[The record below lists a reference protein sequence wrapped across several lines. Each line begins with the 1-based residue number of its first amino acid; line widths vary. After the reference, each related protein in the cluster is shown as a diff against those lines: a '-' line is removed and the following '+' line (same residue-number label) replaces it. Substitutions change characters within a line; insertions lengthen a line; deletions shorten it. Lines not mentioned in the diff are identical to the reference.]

1 MLLLH
6 GFPQDR
12 TSWRQVTPRLHAAGL
27 RTLAPDQ
34 RGYSPGARPRPRRAY
49 RLEHLVADALAVLD
63 AAGVAR
69 AHVVGHDWGGGVA
82 WALAWTHPDRVVSLT
97 VLSTP
102 HPAALTAATLR
113 SAQLLRSAYMGL
125 FQLPGLPELLLRHRL
140 EAALTASGLPPDT
153 ARHYQRRLREPGAA
167 RAALGWYRAVPLT
180 RLRPRPVP
188 VPTTYVWGRRDPFL
202 GAAAARR
209 TERHVTADYRFVP
222 LDAGHWLPELAS
234 EAVAEAVVRRAVEG
248 ER

>member
-1 MLLLH
+1 
-6 GFPQDR
+6 
-12 TSWRQVTPRLHAAGL
+12 
-27 RTLAPDQ
+27 
-34 RGYSPGARPRPRRAY
+34 
-49 RLEHLVADALAVLD
+49 
-63 AAGVAR
+63 
-69 AHVVGHDWGGGVA
+69 
-82 WALAWTHPDRVVSLT
+82 
-97 VLSTP
+97 
-102 HPAALTAATLR
+102 
-113 SAQLLRSAYMGL
+113 MGL